1 MLAPDFRARAG
12 RKTLLVLQVGVLF
25 EGPPRTSRA
34 DLDIDDDLPV
44 LPVFCPDCAKREFR

>member
-1 MLAPDFRARAG
+1 M
-12 RKTLLVLQVGVLF
+12 VLQVGVLF